1 MAESENYQRGV
12 VVEFDFT
19 AADGAEILFGIASK
33 KLADKGIALTPMLEA
48 KHLAGGN
55 MHGALAELF
64 SELGVEADAA
74 QIAREIQ
81 SEFAASLTAQ
91 IPALVDDGFKA
102 FVGALTHKG
111 VKVVLATRGDAA
123 ALKDALKDV
132 ENPDNVVIYPEPS
145 TTYGGCKWDA
155 WRRAVAQN
163 GLQEIFTAAVAGS
176 GHGVKSALIANLAV
190 VAVEHP
196 HVAYQDFGGAD
207 TVVDSF
213 GEPLAKE
220 LLRML
225 HMGVQ

>member
-19 AADGAEILFGIASK
+19 AADGAETLFGIASK
-33 KLADKGIALTPMLEA
+33 KLADKGVALTPMLEA

-55 MHGALAELF
+55 THGALAELF
-64 SELGVEADAA
+64 TELGVDADAA

-81 SEFAASLTAQ
+81 SEFAEAITAQ
-91 IPALVDDGFKA
+91 IPTLVDDAFKS
-102 FVGALTHKG
+102 FVAALTRKG

-123 ALKDALKDV
+123 VLKDALKDV
-132 ENPDNVVIYPEPS
+132 ENPDNVVVYAEPS

-163 GLQEIFTAAVAGS
+163 SLQDIFTAAVAGS
-176 GHGVKSALIANLAV
+176 GHGVKSALVANLAV
-190 VAVEHP
+190 VAIEHP
-196 HVAYQDFGGAD
+196 HVSYQDFGGAD
-207 TVVDSF
+207 TVADSF
-213 GEPLAKE
+213 SESLAKE